1 MLGFADVRS
10 LRNNFPSRVMQVVS
24 SKGSTALTSLDMAAQ
39 LAFAAALAGD
49 EAVLAEAVLGLP
61 GLTVDKRFG
70 TFPTWTQANERARRL
85 NEGLGLTQSQAQAIV
100 TEVRLAAHN
109 LIDECDSILQMAR
122 ELGQRQRQLELTC
135 LLAQMELGVTFC
147 RNACTR
153 HDVRK
158 ERLLRDARKTL
169 SRTLSAMHKFEFG
182 LGALDELRAGI
193 DRLQAALDDW
203 APEKSNPA
211 PTAPRSFFPN
221 N

>member
-1 MLGFADVRS
+1 SVF
-10 LRNNFPSRVMQVVS
+10 
-24 SKGSTALTSLDMAAQ
+24 Q
-39 LAFAAALAGD
+39 LARNRG
-49 EAVLAEAVLGLP
+49 P
-61 GLTVDKRFG
+61 
-70 TFPTWTQANERARRL
+70 
-85 NEGLGLTQSQAQAIV
+85 
-100 TEVRLAAHN
+100 
-109 LIDECDSILQMAR
+109 
-122 ELGQRQRQLELTC
+122 RQRQLALAC
-135 LLAQMELGVTFC
+135 LLDQMDLGVTFC

-182 LGALDELRAGI
+182 LGALDALRAGI